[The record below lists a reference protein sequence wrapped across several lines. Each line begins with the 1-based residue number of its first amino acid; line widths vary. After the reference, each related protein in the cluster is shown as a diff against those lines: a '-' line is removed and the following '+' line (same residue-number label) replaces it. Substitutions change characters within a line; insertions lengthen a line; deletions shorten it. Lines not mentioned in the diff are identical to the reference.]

1 MTAKAAGAAAGRIRV
16 GIGGWTYAPWR
27 DNFYPAG
34 WPHARELE
42 YASGKLSAIEINA
55 TYHGTQ
61 KPASFAKWRDETPD
75 DFVFSVKASRFAT
88 NRKLLAEGRESVDR
102 FVNSGIAELRNKLGP
117 IVWQFMP
124 TKRFEADD
132 FEAFLNLLPPQVDG
146 IPLRHVL
153 DVRHVSFLT
162 PDYLSLAR
170 RRGCATVLA
179 DSDEHPCLP
188 DLTGDFVYARLMRSQ
203 ADIATGY
210 AAETLDSWTRR
221 ARTWVA
227 GDEPDDLARVQ
238 PGHAPRTPRDVFLF
252 VISGAKER
260 APAAAM
266 ELLRRLA

>member
-1 MTAKAAGAAAGRIRV
+1 MKAQAGRTSPGRIRV

-34 WPHARELE
+34 WPQSRELE

-102 FVNSGIAELRNKLGP
+102 FINSGIAELRTKLGP

-132 FEAFLNLLPPQVDG
+132 FEAFLTLLPKQVDG
-146 IPLRHVL
+146 IALRHVL
-153 DVRHVSFLT
+153 DVRHASFLT
-162 PDYLSLAR
+162 PEYLALAR
-170 RRGCATVLA
+170 RYGCATVLA

-203 ADIATGY
+203 AEIATGY
-210 AAETLDSWTRR
+210 AADALDRWAVR
-221 ARTWVA
+221 AKAWAA
-227 GDEPDDLARVQ
+227 GDEPDDLPSVEPA
-238 PGHAPRTPRDVFLF
+238 HAPRTPRDVFVF

-260 APAAAM
+260 APAAAV
-266 ELLRRLA
+266 ELLRRVA